1 MEDERIVALFW
12 ERSEVAVAEVAA
24 KYTPYLTA
32 ICQRILQDKQD
43 AEECVNDVLSRAWES
58 IPPHRPAVLRTFL
71 GKIARNLSLNRFES
85 RSAQKRGGGQVTLA
99 LSELEDCLP
108 ANGSVETAC
117 SAHSLSEAIN
127 AFLAGLPRENR
138 ILFVRRYWY
147 LCPIRELAAEMHMR
161 EGAVKSLLFRLR
173 NQLKCYLEKEGFME

>member
-58 IPPHRPAVLRTFL
+58 IPPHRPAVVVLPDSGVDNEPPQGVAGEDLQQARKFLRRLHPQSGFD
-71 GKIARNLSLNRFES
+71 GNLSREVGEDFV
-85 RSAQKRGGGQVTLA
+85 QK
-99 LSELEDCLP
+99 P
-108 ANGSVETAC
+108 
-117 SAHSLSEAIN
+117 
-127 AFLAGLPRENR
+127 F
-138 ILFVRRYWY
+138 
-147 LCPIRELAAEMHMR
+147 
-161 EGAVKSLLFRLR
+161 
-173 NQLKCYLEKEGFME
+173 